1 LPDKTLTESRFLL
14 LVVEGE
20 LMATQKI
27 PLDANVD
34 CSSEEEEEA

>member
-1 LPDKTLTESRFLL
+1 
-14 LVVEGE
+14 VVEGE

-34 CSSEEEEEA
+34 CSSEEEEA